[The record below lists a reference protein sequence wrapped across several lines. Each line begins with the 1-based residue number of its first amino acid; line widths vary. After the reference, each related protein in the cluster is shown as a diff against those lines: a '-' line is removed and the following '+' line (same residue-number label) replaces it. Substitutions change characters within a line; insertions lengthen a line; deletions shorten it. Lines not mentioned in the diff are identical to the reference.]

1 MFNAPSNL
9 PSDIAE
15 LQAMI
20 ALQNEKLSIFAAE
33 IQERDY
39 RIEKLKHELAGLRR
53 HRFGSRSEA
62 LDQLEL
68 TLEEEEIARAA
79 TTPPV
84 EDDKANQTNGEKRKP
99 RRKPLP
105 EHLHRNDQ
113 VLSPGDECSAC
124 GGSMKTL
131 GEDIEDGLI
140 DVIVVYKIDRLSRS
154 LMDFARLVEI
164 FDRHSVTFVSVTQ
177 SFNTTTS
184 MGRLTLNILLSF
196 AQFEREVIGERI
208 RDKVAA
214 SRKRGMW
221 MGGWAPM
228 GYDVKDRKL
237 VINQTEAAT
246 VRQIFERFVELGS
259 RRLQRWHRGG
269 QGHLAVPRSR
279 HPSRIPRPGPGPLH
293 GHHRWRLHGTAA
305 GLRRSHSDRYQ
316 PAHPRPA
323 RHLRHLG
330 WHGHRR
336 QARRARTALR
346 SDQDR
351 HQVDQPGIPDL

>member
-131 GEDIEDGLI
+131 GEDVTEELEYVPGRFVVNRIVRPRMACSCCEQICQAPLPSRPIEKGRPGPGLLAH
-140 DVIVVYKIDRLSRS
+140 V
-154 LMDFARLVEI
+154 LVNKYA
-164 FDRHSVTFVSVTQ
+164 DHLPLYRQ
-177 SFNTTTS
+177 S
-184 MGRLTLNILLSF
+184 
-196 AQFEREVIGERI
+196 
-208 RDKVAA
+208 
-214 SRKRGMW
+214 
-221 MGGWAPM
+221 
-228 GYDVKDRKL
+228 
-237 VINQTEAAT
+237 
-246 VRQIFERFVELGS
+246 QIFERFVELGS

-279 HPSRIPRPGPGPLH
+279 HSPRIPRPGPGPLH